1 MDLIEVHGAALE
13 YDLLTLTHYQLRDV
27 GRALSWG
34 ALLHFV
40 EHVPRTSALSR
51 ELVPRTD
58 TESWADGEATA
69 AILADIFD
77 LLAMMRAESAVKGTK
92 HAPRKAKP
100 YPRPWAKAKG
110 ERHVGSD
117 PIPISEFESWW
128 SNG

>member
-1 MDLIEVHGAALE
+1 MDLMEVHGAALE

-58 TESWADGEATA
+58 TEAWVDGDATA
-69 AILADIFD
+69 VILADIFD
-77 LLAMMRAESAVKGTK
+77 LLSALRSEHAVKGTGRS
-92 HAPRKAKP
+92 PRKPKP
-100 YPRPWAKAKG
+100 YPRPWAQQKG

-117 PIPISEFESWW
+117 PIPISDFESWW